1 MTLLVSLQQALGDF
15 TLDVDFEAPKGVTVL
30 FGPSGSGKSSIIK
43 AVAGLGLPAKGKI
56 ICAGRTL
63 LDSAQGCNLPP
74 HLRRLGVIF
83 QDGRLFD
90 HLNVQQNL
98 TYGRWFAPRRP
109 SAAPQLP
116 DVVDLLGIGHL
127 LRRRPADLSGGE
139 RQRVAIGRAL
149 LSAPDMILADEP
161 LSALDEARRAE
172 ILPYFEAL
180 RDAAIVPM
188 LYVSH
193 SSAEVARLATRVV
206 LLQAGRVIAVGEAA
220 DILGR
225 ADNLG
230 GAAALMAAR
239 YLAEDS
245 DGLCQFTTEAG
256 AMFVPSFAGVDM
268 RKVTRLRVAAQDV
281 ILAREMPRHISALNI
296 LSGCISEITALPGGS
311 VLVTLTQGQAQIKA
325 RITQRSATALGL
337 ALGQKCFAIVKAVA
351 MAG

>member
-1 MTLLVSLQQALGDF
+1 MTLFVSMQQVLGDF
-15 TLDVDFEAPKGVTVL
+15 SLDVAFDAPKGVTVL

-43 AVAGLGLPAKGKI
+43 AVAGLSLPATGKI
-56 ICAGRTL
+56 ICAGRRL
-63 LDSAQGCNLPP
+63 FDSAQGCNLPP

-83 QDGRLFD
+83 QDGRLFA

-98 TYGRWFAPRRP
+98 NYGRWFAPRRQT
-109 SAAPQLP
+109 AAPSMA

-180 RDAAIVPM
+180 RDAALVPM

-206 LLQAGRVIAVGEAA
+206 LLQSGRVVAMGEAV

-230 GAAALMAAR
+230 GAASLIAAR
-239 YLAEDS
+239 YMGQDS
-245 DGLCQFTTEAG
+245 YGLCRFSTPAG
-256 AMFVPSFAGVDM
+256 EMFVPFFVGADRVNL
-268 RKVTRLRVAAQDV
+268 TRLRIAAQDV
-281 ILAREMPRHISALNI
+281 ILARDMPRQISALNI
-296 LSGCISEITALPGGS
+296 LTGKISDIVPLPEGG
-311 VLVTLTQGQAQIKA
+311 VLVNLTNGEAQIKA
-325 RITQRSATALGL
+325 RITQRSAAALGL
-337 ALGQKCFAIVKAVA
+337 ARGQECYAIVKAVA
-351 MAG
+351 IAG

>member
-1 MTLLVSLQQALGDF
+1 MTLLVSLQQTLGDF

-63 LDSAQGCNLPP
+63 FDSAQGCNLPP

-98 TYGRWFAPRRP
+98 TYGRWFAPRRA

-230 GAAALMAAR
+230 GAAALIAAR
-239 YLAEDS
+239 S
-245 DGLCQFTTEAG
+245 RGT
-256 AMFVPSFAGVDM
+256 P
-268 RKVTRLRVAAQDV
+268 RVANRLLRRVRDEVQVAGSTNITVEAAAQ
-281 ILAREMPRHISALNI
+281 AL
-296 LSGCISEITALPGGS
+296 
-311 VLVTLTQGQAQIKA
+311 V
-325 RITQRSATALGL
+325 
-337 ALGQKCFAIVKAVA
+337 
-351 MAG
+351 